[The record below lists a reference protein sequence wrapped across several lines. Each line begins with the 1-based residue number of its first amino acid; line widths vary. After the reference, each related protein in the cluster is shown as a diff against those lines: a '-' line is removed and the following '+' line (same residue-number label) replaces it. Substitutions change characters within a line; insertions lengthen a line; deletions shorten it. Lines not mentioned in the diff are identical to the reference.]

1 MEEQAKVKAYKA
13 RMKEFEE
20 REKQR
25 QSQKAESRERIA
37 EQEEEIDRKR
47 RRIYGNEEMTEEER
61 KFQEEIFGEESPE
74 SGGAS

>member
-25 QSQKAESRERIA
+25 QSKKSESRERNA
-37 EQEEEIDRKR
+37 EQEEEVENKR
-47 RRIYGNEEMTEEER
+47 RRIYGDGQMTEEDR
-61 KFQEEIFGEESPE
+61 KHQEELFGEENPD
-74 SGGAS
+74 SG